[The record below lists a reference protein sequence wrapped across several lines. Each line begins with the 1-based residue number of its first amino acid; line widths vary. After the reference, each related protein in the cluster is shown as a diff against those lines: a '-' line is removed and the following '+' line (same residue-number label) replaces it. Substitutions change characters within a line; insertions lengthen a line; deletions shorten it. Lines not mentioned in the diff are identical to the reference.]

1 MSVFVQS
8 VARMNCWIFRMA
20 RVQAAA
26 LDISRLKIYSRKVQ
40 FCSAEYIKNNIRRKS
55 HMLEIGKYY
64 LDE

>member
-1 MSVFVQS
+1 
-8 VARMNCWIFRMA
+8 MA

-40 FCSAEYIKNNIRRKS
+40 FWSAEYIKNNIRRKS